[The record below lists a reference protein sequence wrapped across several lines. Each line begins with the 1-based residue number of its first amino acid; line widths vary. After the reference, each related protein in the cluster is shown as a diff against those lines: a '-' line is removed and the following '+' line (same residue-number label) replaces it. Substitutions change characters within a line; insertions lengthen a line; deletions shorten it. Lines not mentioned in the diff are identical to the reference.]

1 LELALRAAIARDH
14 DIFDLQPHDAGY
26 CQMEHLV
33 ADMVTTAEAA
43 VSCSGEPVPEKR
55 LVQVRLG
62 AASGL
67 FAALRH
73 KHPATAAHSLRVA
86 LGCSSWAFAL
96 GLEDQNRDE
105 LEVAALLH
113 DIGKIGVPD
122 RLLLKPGLLA
132 DEEAKLVD
140 QFRVSGLEILATCC
154 PTPSIVEIIRH
165 SAGWFD
171 GSRANYPLA
180 GTEIPLGARML
191 AVVDAFDS
199 MTSDQAYRHALS
211 RERALHE
218 LFAHAG
224 TQFDPGLVR
233 SFSEL
238 RITAGMHNRVRGHW
252 LEALQPED
260 SNRFWGN
267 LATSAVGNPLV
278 TGESV
283 FQQKLLDNMHDAVIF
298 VNRDM
303 QIIQWNR
310 GAERLT
316 GASATSVLGRVWAP
330 SMVGLRD
337 EHGTHISTSDC
348 PVACSMSSGIQS
360 LRRLMVAGRDNTAL
374 AVDAHMVPIVGP
386 DGAHHGAAMLLH
398 DVSLEASLEERCQ
411 SLHER
416 ATRDPLT
423 QVANRAEFDRAFS
436 QFVQTHQDSGLPC
449 SLIICDIDDFKS
461 INDTYGHQAGDEV
474 LKFFGHLL
482 KSDCRAGDLV
492 ARYGGEEFV
501 ILCADC
507 TNAAAAGRAEQL
519 RKTLGDT
526 RQPAVQ
532 GNSVTVSFGVT
543 EIQLGD
549 TPASMLRRAD
559 RALFEAK
566 RMGRN
571 LVVQL
576 GTGLDEWTDSQ
587 KSAPPAEPF
596 PGSELFLDRLLV
608 TAVPL
613 NIAVEK
619 LRGFVVDHHLE
630 ILSVHAD
637 HINLQIE
644 MEGHRRGRRRADYKV
659 PFLVELTVAEQQM
672 PIGEPE
678 DRVAA
683 HVARTRVR
691 VTIRLKRAQDRRAAN
706 VAQQAAR
713 ILNALQSYLMASHEP
728 EEFGSAASWRP
739 ANLLAPALKMSG

>member
-1 LELALRAAIARDH
+1 MD
-14 DIFDLQPHDAGY
+14 Q
-26 CQMEHLV
+26 LV
-33 ADMVTTAEAA
+33 AGLVSPSETV
-43 VSCSGEPVPEKR
+43 VSCSSPPAPEKR
-55 LVQVRLG
+55 LVEIRLG

-96 GLEDQNRDE
+96 ELEDQIRDE

-122 RLLLKPGLLA
+122 RLLLKPGLLV
-132 DEEAKLVD
+132 DEEARQLD
-140 QFRVSGLEILATCC
+140 QYRLSGLEILSSCC
-154 PTPSIVEIIRH
+154 PTSSIVAIIRH

-171 GSRANYPLA
+171 GSRSNYPLA

-191 AVVDAFDS
+191 AVADAFDS

-224 TQFDPGLVR
+224 TQFDPNLVR

-238 RITAGMHNRVRGHW
+238 RITAGMNNRVHGHW

-260 SNRFWGN
+260 SNRFWGKP
-267 LATSAVGNPLV
+267 ATSVVGNPVV

-316 GASATSVLGRVWAP
+316 GNSATSMLGRVWAP
-330 SMVGLRD
+330 SVVDLRD
-337 EHGTHISTSDC
+337 ENGRRIASDKC
-348 PVACSMSSGIQS
+348 PIACSMSSGIQS
-360 LRRLMVAGRDNTAL
+360 LRRLIVAGRDHQSV
-374 AVDAHMVPIVGP
+374 AVDAHLVPIVGS
-386 DGAHHGAAMLLH
+386 DGNDHGAALLLH
-398 DVSLEASLEERCQ
+398 DVSLQASLEERCQ

-423 QVANRAEFDRAFS
+423 QVANRAEFDTAYS
-436 QFVQTHQDSGLPC
+436 QFVQTHQDSRLPC
-449 SLIICDIDDFKS
+449 SLIICDIDGFKL

-526 RQPAVQ
+526 RQPALR
-532 GNSVTVSFGVT
+532 GNTVTVSFGVT

-549 TPASMLRRAD
+549 TPESMLRRAD
-559 RALFEAK
+559 RALLEAK

-571 LVVQL
+571 MVVQL
-576 GTGLDEWTDSQ
+576 GTGLDDCADLQ
-587 KSAPPAEPF
+587 NSAGSAERF

-613 NIAVEK
+613 NVAIEK
-619 LRGFVVDHHLE
+619 LRGFIVDHHLE
-630 ILSVHAD
+630 ILSID
-637 HINLQIE
+637 GDRINLQME
-644 MEGHRRGRRRADYKV
+644 MDGHRKGRRRTDYKV
-659 PFLVELTVAEQQM
+659 PFLVELTVAEQQL
-672 PIGEPE
+672 PLDGPQ
-678 DRVAA
+678 DHVAA

-691 VTIRLKRAQDRRAAN
+691 VTIRLKDAGDRRAAN
-706 VAQQAAR
+706 VAQRALR
-713 ILNALQSYLMASHEP
+713 ILNAVQSYLMATQEP
-728 EEFGSAASWRP
+728 QAFGPQDIWRP
-739 ANLLAPALKMSG
+739 SDLLSPSLKLRD